1 MRRYHRRMFRIIAL
15 VLCIAL
21 PVRGFAEGLPDLGE
35 VSQASLSPQLERKVG
50 EQIMREIRQYEP
62 GYLDDPD
69 ITEYLNTLGYRLV
82 SNSAEARQDFEFFVL
97 RDHTLNAFA
106 MPGGFIGVHT
116 GLIAASQSE
125 SELASVL
132 GHEIGHVVQR
142 HLARQI
148 GQQAQMTLPIM
159 VAMMIAI
166 LASRSN
172 AQIGQAAVMA
182 AQAAS
187 IQSQL
192 NYSREY
198 EREADRVGFQIL
210 RDAGFDVRAM
220 PAFFERLQRYARVY
234 DNNAPAYLRTHPVT
248 SERIADIGNRIQSVT
263 YRQAPDSL
271 EFNLVRAKLKAEQD
285 QPREAAAAFAKEL
298 RDKTYPNQVA
308 ARYGLARALL
318 RVKDV
323 SGAQAEVDAI
333 RKATAANKDLRSPM
347 LESLAGQVRLAAG
360 DTGGAIAGYAEALKT
375 YPKSKALIYAHGEA
389 LLAGQRTGEAGVFV
403 NSQLQIYPRDEK
415 LYDLQARVF
424 LAQGKRLAHY
434 RAVGELMA
442 LRGNLPAAIDQYQ
455 FAQKSGDGDF
465 FEQSGVDARLR
476 ELRRQ
481 RQEEVKDLKQPR

>member
-1 MRRYHRRMFRIIAL
+1 
-15 VLCIAL
+15 
-21 PVRGFAEGLPDLGE
+21 
-35 VSQASLSPQLERKVG
+35 
-50 EQIMREIRQYEP
+50 
-62 GYLDDPD
+62 
-69 ITEYLNTLGYRLV
+69 
-82 SNSAEARQDFEFFVL
+82 
-97 RDHTLNAFA
+97 
-106 MPGGFIGVHT
+106 
-116 GLIAASQSE
+116 
-125 SELASVL
+125 
-132 GHEIGHVVQR
+132 
-142 HLARQI
+142 
-148 GQQAQMTLPIM
+148 
-159 VAMMIAI
+159 
-166 LASRSN
+166 
-172 AQIGQAAVMA
+172 
-182 AQAAS
+182 
-187 IQSQL
+187 
-192 NYSREY
+192 
-198 EREADRVGFQIL
+198 
-210 RDAGFDVRAM
+210 
-220 PAFFERLQRYARVY
+220 VY

-248 SERIADIGNRIQSVT
+248 SERIADIGNRIQSVP

-318 RVKDV
+318 RAKDV
-323 SGAQAEVDAI
+323 AGAQAEVDAI
-333 RKATAANKDLRSPM
+333 RAATAANKDLRSPM

-375 YPKSKALIYAHGEA
+375 YPNSKALVYAYGEA